1 MPSATLTRGEH
12 SRAEKTPAETG
23 QTMETSK
30 YEAFSDE
37 ELIGLLREGDGAV
50 MDYLMDKYKNMVR
63 AKAQSM
69 FLLGGDTEDLIQEG
83 MIGLFRA
90 VQEYDFGRDASFRT
104 FAELCVS
111 RKMYNAIERF
121 KGQKHMPLNNYV
133 STSEE
138 EGADAGEALAGQLAR
153 GDFDPEELLIKRE
166 NLEQLRQA
174 MAETLSDFELRAFEL
189 HLTGAGSGEVA
200 KILGKSPKA
209 TDNAI
214 QRARHK
220 LQNMNPEKI
229 FSKKS

>member
-1 MPSATLTRGEH
+1 MNAAYQQMTDEMLIARARENDSA
-12 SRAEKTPAETG
+12 AEDAL
-23 QTMETSK
+23 
-30 YEAFSDE
+30 YERYKPFVRIKARSYF
-37 ELIGLLREGDGAV
+37 LIGAD
-50 MDYLMDKYKNMVR
+50 
-63 AKAQSM
+63 Q
-69 FLLGGDTEDLIQEG
+69 EDIIQEG